1 MPLKLRRLLL
11 LVLIALSFT
20 SCVVA
25 LGRRSKRGGGGR
37 HVVEEPTAPAL
48 CDAAPVRVACL
59 GDSLTRGDGT
69 HEKPPPTKRNMA
81 NRGNYPLE
89 LATLLGD
96 GFEVRNF
103 GRGGA
108 TACNRSDVPY
118 VKTPHFRSAL
128 RFLSAAVPS
137 SRLAILMLGTNDAK
151 EQHWEQPHCG
161 GAAAYRGG
169 LAELL
174 ARLPAPTP
182 VLVLQPPAVLFDHWG
197 ISQRLLPPVR
207 AALADAVPAAA
218 SCAAGGRRLAAP
230 LPIAA
235 TRELITSDGIHLS
248 RSGTSLLA
256 CAAHEALAAFCGADC
271 ALLTRPPGSAAR
283 EARARCVE
291 SLARARSDG
300 QGGVG
305 LSALSE
311 TSISIG

>member
-1 MPLKLRRLLL
+1 MRRLLL
-11 LVLIALSFT
+11 VVIFALSFT

-25 LGRRSKRGGGGR
+25 LRRSKRGGGGR
-37 HVVEEPTAPAL
+37 HIVEEPTAPAL
-48 CDAAPVRVACL
+48 CNAAPVRVACL

-128 RFLSAAVPS
+128 RFLSAAAPS

-182 VLVLQPPAVLFDHWG
+182 VLVLQPPA
-197 ISQRLLPPVR
+197 ILLITGASRSVAAAGARRARRRGARGGLVRRRRPPPRR
-207 AALADAVPAAA
+207 AAAD
-218 SCAAGGRRLAAP
+218 RRDARAH
-230 LPIAA
+230 
-235 TRELITSDGIHLS
+235 HLRRHPPS

-291 SLARARSDG
+291 LARARSDG